1 MKAASRASALVAVLL
16 AGATVT
22 LEAQR
27 RSQLV
32 QLDNA
37 IESLVHDVSPSIV
50 QVLVTGIGPVSAP
63 GRTLAVAHERVI
75 GSGVIVD
82 SAGFIITN
90 AHVVAGAQRVE
101 VIVTPSRTLAGERLP
116 PRGGPL
122 LAARVIGLDRVTDL
136 AVLKVETTG
145 LAALPFGDSDRLRE
159 GQLVLTFGSPAGLA
173 NSVTMGV
180 VSSVAREVDP
190 DRPIVYIQTD
200 APINPGNSGGGL
212 VSADGA
218 LVGINT
224 FILSQSGGSE
234 GLGFAIPSNMAAFV
248 YRQIRTYGHVHRG
261 MIGMAGQEITAVLA
275 KGLGLPRDWGI
286 LVADVAPGG
295 PAASAGLESGDVVV
309 GLNGKP
315 VATLAQFVADV
326 TMRSDGRPVRLD
338 VLRGPAAL
346 SVRVSVSEQ
355 RDSLDRIMTSLD
367 AERNLV
373 RKIGVLGVAI
383 DSTVAA
389 FMPGLRIRAGVLVVA
404 QALDAGGTPTGLE
417 AGDVIHT
424 TNRTPIGTL
433 EDLRA
438 ALRAL
443 KSGDA
448 VVLGI
453 ERAGGLLFL
462 PFELN

>member
-1 MKAASRASALVAVLL
+1 MPELRFDPLRGDWVAY
-16 AGATVT
+16 A
-22 LEAQR
+22 
-27 RSQLV
+27 
-32 QLDNA
+32 
-37 IESLVHDVSPSIV
+37 
-50 QVLVTGIGPVSAP
+50 
-63 GRTLAVAHERVI
+63 
-75 GSGVIVD
+75 
-82 SAGFIITN
+82 
-90 AHVVAGAQRVE
+90 
-101 VIVTPSRTLAGERLP
+101 
-116 PRGGPL
+116 
-122 LAARVIGLDRVTDL
+122 
-136 AVLKVETTG
+136 
-145 LAALPFGDSDRLRE
+145 SDRNDRTFLPTDFCPLCPSGTGGE
-159 GQLVLTFGSPAGLA
+159 SEVPVDDFEVVVLENRFPAFG
-173 NSVTMGV
+173 
-180 VSSVAREVDP
+180 P
-190 DRPIVYIQTD
+190 DR
-200 APINPGNSGGGL
+200 
-212 VSADGA
+212 
-218 LVGINT
+218 
-224 FILSQSGGSE
+224 
-234 GLGFAIPSNMAAFV
+234 
-248 YRQIRTYGHVHRG
+248 R
-261 MIGMAGQEITAVLA
+261 
-275 KGLGLPRDWGI
+275 
-286 LVADVAPGG
+286 
-295 PAASAGLESGDVVV
+295 
-309 GLNGKP
+309 
-315 VATLAQFVADV
+315 
-326 TMRSDGRPVRLD
+326 DGRPVRLD
-338 VLRGPAAL
+338 LLRGPAAL

>member
-1 MKAASRASALVAVLL
+1 MKPVSRASTLL
-16 AGATVT
+16 AALLAAVTAT
-22 LEAQR
+22 LEGQR
-27 RSQLV
+27 RAPLV
-32 QLDNA
+32 LLDNA

-50 QVLVTGIGPVSAP
+50 QVLVTGIGPVPAP
-63 GRTLAVAHERVI
+63 GRTLAVAHEQVI

-101 VIVTPSRTLAGERLP
+101 VIMTPSRTADGGRLP
-116 PRGGPL
+116 PRGAPL
-122 LAARVIGLDRVTDL
+122 LAARIIGLDRVTDL
-136 AVLKVETTG
+136 AVLKVDTTG
-145 LAALPFGDSDRLRE
+145 LAALPFGDSDRLHE

-190 DRPIVYIQTD
+190 DRPVVYIQTD

-248 YRQIRTYGHVHRG
+248 YRQLRAYGHVHRG
-261 MIGMAGQEITAVLA
+261 VIGMTGQEITPVLA
-275 KGLGLPRDWGI
+275 RGLGLPRDWGI
-286 LVADVAPGG
+286 LVADVASDG

-309 GLNGKP
+309 GLNGRP

-326 TMRSDGRPVRLD
+326 TMRSAGRPVQLD
-338 VLRGPAAL
+338 VLRGAATL
-346 SVRVSVSEQ
+346 TVRVPVSEQ

-367 AERNLV
+367 PERNLV
-373 RKIGVLGVAI
+373 RKIGVLGVGI
-383 DSTVAA
+383 DSNVAGL
-389 FMPGLRIRAGVLVVA
+389 MSGLRIRSGVLVVA
-404 QALDAGGTPTGLE
+404 QALDAGGAQTGLS

-424 TNRTPIGTL
+424 VNRTPVGTL
-433 EDLRA
+433 DELRA
-438 ALRAL
+438 ALRGL

-453 ERAGGLLFL
+453 EREGGLLFL

>member
-1 MKAASRASALVAVLL
+1 VKPVSRASTLL
-16 AGATVT
+16 AALLAAVTAT
-22 LEAQR
+22 LEGQR
-27 RSQLV
+27 RAPLV
-32 QLDNA
+32 LLDNA

-50 QVLVTGIGPVSAP
+50 QVLVTGIGPVPAP
-63 GRTLAVAHERVI
+63 GRTLAVAHEQVI

-101 VIVTPSRTLAGERLP
+101 VIVTPSRTADGGRLP
-116 PRGGPL
+116 PRGAPL
-122 LAARVIGLDRVTDL
+122 LAARIIGLDRVTDL
-136 AVLKVETTG
+136 AVLKVDTTG
-145 LAALPFGDSDRLRE
+145 LAALPFGDSDRLHE

-190 DRPIVYIQTD
+190 DRPVVYIQTD

-248 YRQIRTYGHVHRG
+248 YRQLRAYGHVHRG
-261 MIGMAGQEITAVLA
+261 VIGMTGQEITPVLA
-275 KGLGLPRDWGI
+275 RGLGLPRDWGI
-286 LVADVAPGG
+286 LVADVASDG

-309 GLNGKP
+309 GLNGRP

-326 TMRSDGRPVRLD
+326 TMRSAGRPVQLD
-338 VLRGPAAL
+338 VLRGAATL
-346 SVRVSVSEQ
+346 TVRVPVSEQ

-367 AERNLV
+367 PERNLV
-373 RKIGVLGVAI
+373 RKIGVLGVGI
-383 DSTVAA
+383 DSNVAGL
-389 FMPGLRIRAGVLVVA
+389 MSGLRIRSGVLVVA
-404 QALDAGGTPTGLE
+404 QALDAGGAQTGLS

-424 TNRTPIGTL
+424 VNRTPVGTL
-433 EDLRA
+433 DELRA
-438 ALRAL
+438 ALRGL

-453 ERAGGLLFL
+453 EREGGLLFL

>member
-1 MKAASRASALVAVLL
+1 MKPVSRASTLL
-16 AGATVT
+16 AALLAAVTAT
-22 LEAQR
+22 LEGQR
-27 RSQLV
+27 RAPLV
-32 QLDNA
+32 LLDNA

-50 QVLVTGIGPVSAP
+50 QVLVTGIGPVPAP
-63 GRTLAVAHERVI
+63 GRTLAVAHEQVI

-101 VIVTPSRTLAGERLP
+101 VIVTPSRTADGGRLP
-116 PRGGPL
+116 PRGAPL
-122 LAARVIGLDRVTDL
+122 LAARIIGLDRVTDL
-136 AVLKVETTG
+136 AVLKVDTTG
-145 LAALPFGDSDRLRE
+145 LAALPFGDSDRLHE

-190 DRPIVYIQTD
+190 DRPVVYIQTD

-248 YRQIRTYGHVHRG
+248 YRQLRAYGHVHRG
-261 MIGMAGQEITAVLA
+261 VIGMTGQEITPVLA
-275 KGLGLPRDWGI
+275 RGLGLPRDWGI
-286 LVADVAPGG
+286 LVADVASDG

-309 GLNGKP
+309 GLNGRP

-326 TMRSDGRPVRLD
+326 TMRSAGRPVQLD
-338 VLRGPAAL
+338 VLRGAATL
-346 SVRVSVSEQ
+346 TVRVPVSEQ

-367 AERNLV
+367 PERNLV
-373 RKIGVLGVAI
+373 RKIGVLGVGI
-383 DSTVAA
+383 DSNVAGL
-389 FMPGLRIRAGVLVVA
+389 MSGLRIRSGVLVVA
-404 QALDAGGTPTGLE
+404 QALDAGGAQTGLS

-424 TNRTPIGTL
+424 VNRTPVGTL
-433 EDLRA
+433 DELRA
-438 ALRAL
+438 ALRGL

-453 ERAGGLLFL
+453 EREGGLLFL

>member
-1 MKAASRASALVAVLL
+1 MKPVARATALIVALL
-16 AGATVT
+16 AAVT
-22 LEAQR
+22 AMLEGQR
-27 RSQLV
+27 RAPLV

-50 QVLVTGIGPVSAP
+50 QVLVTGIGPVPAP
-63 GRTLAVAHERVI
+63 GRALAVAHEQVI

-101 VIVTPSRTLAGERLP
+101 VIVTPSRTAVGGRLP
-116 PRGGPL
+116 PRGGPR
-122 LAARVIGLDRVTDL
+122 LAARIVGLDRVTDL
-136 AVLKVETTG
+136 AVLKVDTTG
-145 LAALPFGDSDRLRE
+145 LAALPFGDSDRLRD

-190 DRPIVYIQTD
+190 DRPVVYIQTD

-234 GLGFAIPSNMAAFV
+234 GLGCAIPSNMAAFV
-248 YRQIRTYGHVHRG
+248 YRQLRAYGHVHRG
-261 MIGMAGQEITAVLA
+261 MIGMTGQEITPVLA

-286 LVADVAPGG
+286 LVADVASGG

-309 GLNGKP
+309 GLNGRP

-326 TMRSDGRPVRLD
+326 TMRSAGRPVQLD
-338 VLRGPAAL
+338 VLRGPKTLA
-346 SVRVSVSEQ
+346 VRVPVAEQ
-355 RDSLDRIMTSLD
+355 RDSLDRIMSSLD
-367 AERNLV
+367 PQRNLV
-373 RKIGVLGVAI
+373 RKIGVLGVAV

-389 FMPGLRIRAGVLVVA
+389 SMSGLRIRSGVLVVA
-404 QALDAGGTPTGLE
+404 QALDAGGTQTGLA

-433 EDLRA
+433 DDLRA

-453 ERAGGLLFL
+453 EREGGLLFL

>member
-1 MKAASRASALVAVLL
+1 VKPASRATALVVALL
-16 AGATVT
+16 AAVTAT
-22 LEAQR
+22 LEGQR
-27 RSQLV
+27 RAPLV

-50 QVLVTGIGPVSAP
+50 QVLVTGIGPVPAP
-63 GRTLAVAHERVI
+63 GRTLAVAHEQAI

-101 VIVTPSRTLAGERLP
+101 VIVTPSRTAAGGRLP

-122 LAARVIGLDRVTDL
+122 LAARIIGLDRVTDL
-136 AVLKVETTG
+136 AVLKVDTTG

-261 MIGMAGQEITAVLA
+261 MVGMTGQEITPVLA

-309 GLNGKP
+309 GLNGGP

-326 TMRSDGRPVRLD
+326 TMRSDGRPVQLD
-338 VLRGPAAL
+338 VLRGSATL
-346 SVRVSVSEQ
+346 TVRVRVAEQ

-367 AERNLV
+367 PQRNLV
-373 RKIGVLGVAI
+373 RKIGVLGVAV

-389 FMPGLRIRAGVLVVA
+389 SMSGLRIRSGVLVVA
-404 QALDAGGTPTGLE
+404 QALDAGGTQTGLA

-433 EDLRA
+433 DDLRA

-453 ERAGGLLFL
+453 EREGGLLFL

>member
-101 VIVTPSRTLAGERLP
+101 VIVTPSRTPAGERLP

-145 LAALPFGDSDRLRE
+145 LAAIPFGDSDRLRE

-261 MIGMAGQEITAVLA
+261 MIGMTGQEITAVLA

>member
-1 MKAASRASALVAVLL
+1 VKAASRASALVAVLL

-101 VIVTPSRTLAGERLP
+101 VIVTPSRTPAGERLP

-145 LAALPFGDSDRLRE
+145 LAAIPFGDSDRLRE

-309 GLNGKP
+309 GMNGKP

>member
-1 MKAASRASALVAVLL
+1 MKPVSRASTLL
-16 AGATVT
+16 AALLAAVTAT
-22 LEAQR
+22 LEGQR
-27 RSQLV
+27 RAPLV

-37 IESLVHDVSPSIV
+37 IESLVHDVSPSVV
-50 QVLVTGIGPVSAP
+50 QVLVTGIGPVPAP
-63 GRTLAVAHERVI
+63 GRTLAVAHEQVI

-101 VIVTPSRTLAGERLP
+101 VIVTPSRTADGGRL
-116 PRGGPL
+116 PRGGPA
-122 LAARVIGLDRVTDL
+122 LAARIIGLDRVTDL
-136 AVLKVETTG
+136 AVLKVDTTG

-190 DRPIVYIQTD
+190 DRPVVYIQTD

-248 YRQIRTYGHVHRG
+248 YRQLRAYGHVHRG
-261 MIGMAGQEITAVLA
+261 MIGMTGQEISPVLA

-286 LVADVAPGG
+286 LVADVASGG
-295 PAASAGLESGDVVV
+295 PAASAGLASGDVLV
-309 GLNGKP
+309 GLNGRP

-326 TMRSDGRPVRLD
+326 TMRSGGRPVQLD
-338 VLRGPAAL
+338 VLRGPATL
-346 SVRVSVSEQ
+346 TVRVPVVEQ

-367 AERNLV
+367 PDRNLV

-389 FMPGLRIRAGVLVVA
+389 LMPGLRVRNGVLVVA
-404 QALDAGGTPTGLE
+404 PALDAGGAQTGLA

-424 TNRTPIGTL
+424 ANRTPIGTL

-453 ERAGGLLFL
+453 EREGGLLFL

>member
-1 MKAASRASALVAVLL
+1 M
-16 AGATVT
+16 T
-22 LEAQR
+22 LGAQR
-27 RSQLV
+27 RAPLV

-50 QVLVTGIGPVSAP
+50 QVLVTGIGPVPAP

-101 VIVTPSRTLAGERLP
+101 VIMTPSRTRAGEPLP
-116 PRGGPL
+116 PRGGPR
-122 LAARVIGLDRVTDL
+122 LAARVIELDRVTDL
-136 AVLKVETTG
+136 AVLKVDTTG

-190 DRPIVYIQTD
+190 DRPI
-200 APINPGNSGGGL
+200 
-212 VSADGA
+212 GA

-234 GLGFAIPSNMAAFV
+234 GLGFAIPSNVAAFV
-248 YRQIRTYGHVHRG
+248 YRQLRTYGHVHRG
-261 MIGMAGQEITAVLA
+261 MIGMTGQEITPVLA
-275 KGLGLPRDWGI
+275 KGLGLPRDLGI
-286 LVADVAPGG
+286 LVADLAPGG
-295 PAASAGLESGDVVV
+295 PAASAGMESGDVVV
-309 GLNGKP
+309 GLNGRP

-326 TMRSDGRPVRLD
+326 TVRSAGRPVQLD
-338 VLRGPAAL
+338 VLRGPATL
-346 SVRVSVSEQ
+346 TVRVPVAEQ

-367 AERNLV
+367 PNRNLV

-383 DSTVAA
+383 DSSVAA
-389 FMPGLRIRAGVLVVA
+389 VVSGLRIRSGVLVVA
-404 QALDAGGTPTGLE
+404 QALDAGGTQTGLE

-424 TNRTPIGTL
+424 ANRTPVRTL

-453 ERAGGLLFL
+453 EREGGLLFL

>member
-1 MKAASRASALVAVLL
+1 MKLTSRAIALLAVLL
-16 AGATVT
+16 AGAPVA
-22 LEAQR
+22 LDGQR
-27 RSQLV
+27 RAPLL

-50 QVLVTGIGPVSAP
+50 QVLVTGIGPVPAP
-63 GRTLAVAHERVI
+63 GRTLAVAHEQVI

-82 SAGFIITN
+82 PAGFIITN

-101 VIVTPSRTLAGERLP
+101 VIVTPSRTAADGRLP

-122 LAARVIGLDRVTDL
+122 LAARIIGLDRVTDL
-136 AVLKVETTG
+136 AVLKVDTTG

-190 DRPIVYIQTD
+190 DRPVVYIQTD

-248 YRQIRTYGHVHRG
+248 YRQLRTYGHVHRG
-261 MIGMAGQEITAVLA
+261 MIGMTGQEITPVLA

-286 LVADVAPGG
+286 LVADVASGG
-295 PAASAGLESGDVVV
+295 PAATAGLESGDVVV
-309 GLNGKP
+309 GLNGRP

-326 TMRSDGRPVRLD
+326 TMRSAGRPVQLD
-338 VLRGPAAL
+338 LLRGPATL
-346 SVRVSVSEQ
+346 TVRVPVAEQ
-355 RDSLDRIMTSLD
+355 RDSLDRIMNSLD
-367 AERNLV
+367 PDRNLV
-373 RKIGVLGVAI
+373 RKVGVLGVAI
-383 DSTVAA
+383 DSGVAA
-389 FMPGLRIRAGVLVVA
+389 VMSGLRIRSGVLVVA
-404 QALDAGGTPTGLE
+404 QALDAGGTQTGLV

-424 TNRTPIGTL
+424 ANRTPVRTL

-453 ERAGGLLFL
+453 EREGGLLFL